1 MQHAC
6 TFAKMLGMNEMTY
19 SYSCSVL
26 ARASGKNFI
35 YRSVCFK
42 HRVEPAYAAENS
54 GQLV

>member
-6 TFAKMLGMNEMTY
+6 TFAKMLGMNERTY
-19 SYSCSVL
+19 SHSCSVL
-26 ARASGKNFI
+26 ARTTGKNFI